1 MTQPTDPVLVIAGRP
16 IEVLHLGAAAVFL
29 ILLLLVAI
37 ALILHRQARQRAAAE
52 AEAALRQQ
60 ELEERIAGLMQ
71 AQAEMSGRMRAMAE
85 GLGDRQSELTRAL
98 SERLDSVSHRLGL
111 SLAEQAR
118 STHENLRQLY
128 ERMAVIDSARETIVK
143 LTGEIGSLQAILAN
157 KQTRG
162 AFGQGR
168 MEAIIQDALPPGGY
182 SFQATLSNGRRP
194 DCLIHLPNGAPD
206 LVIDAKFPLEAWNAL
221 RAAET
226 PEARKAAE
234 ARLRQDV
241 GRHIADIAE
250 RYLIPG
256 ETQDTAF
263 LFVPSESVFADLH
276 ENFEDV
282 VQKAARARIVIVSPS
297 LLVLSVQVVQ
307 AILRDARMREQA
319 HVIQAEVGKLLEDVG
334 RLSDRVEN
342 LRSHFARASKDID
355 EITISSDKIRRRV
368 GRIEAVELGEE
379 GAEAEVVP
387 APIGRRIGSDA

>member
-1 MTQPTDPVLVIAGRP
+1 
-16 IEVLHLGAAAVFL
+16 
-29 ILLLLVAI
+29 
-37 ALILHRQARQRAAAE
+37 
-52 AEAALRQQ
+52 
-60 ELEERIAGLMQ
+60 
-71 AQAEMSGRMRAMAE
+71 
-85 GLGDRQSELTRAL
+85 
-98 SERLDSVSHRLGL
+98 
-111 SLAEQAR
+111 
-118 STHENLRQLY
+118 
-128 ERMAVIDSARETIVK
+128 
-143 LTGEIGSLQAILAN
+143 
-157 KQTRG
+157 
-162 AFGQGR
+162 
-168 MEAIIQDALPPGGY
+168 
-182 SFQATLSNGRRP
+182 
-194 DCLIHLPNGAPD
+194 LIHLPNGAPD

-276 ENFEDV
+276 ENFEDG
-282 VQKAARARIVIVSPS
+282 VQKAARARVVIVSPS

-355 EITISSDKIRRRV
+355 EITI
-368 GRIEAVELGEE
+368 
-379 GAEAEVVP
+379 
-387 APIGRRIGSDA
+387 